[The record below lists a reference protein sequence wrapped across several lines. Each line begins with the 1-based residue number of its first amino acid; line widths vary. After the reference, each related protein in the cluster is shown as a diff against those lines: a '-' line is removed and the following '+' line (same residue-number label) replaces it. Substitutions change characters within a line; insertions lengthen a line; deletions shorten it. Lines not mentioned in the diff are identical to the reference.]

1 MIRHC
6 ALALVLLLGV
16 RPVHA
21 QDLGALRAR
30 LEGRIAQAPAG
41 AMVGLYY
48 RSLAGSDSLL
58 VNAHARFHA
67 ASTMK
72 VAVRIPPVRD
82 ADAGRLCAAGAPRRH
97 AAYPPRVGGP
107 AFFLGQDGD

>member
-41 AMVGLYY
+41 AAVGLYY

-72 VAVRIPPVRD
+72 VAGGVPAVLGRGGRRAAAAGGGRGAPPV
-82 ADAGRLCAAGAPRRH
+82 
-97 AAYPPRVGGP
+97 PP
-107 AFFLGQDGD
+107 

>member
-6 ALALVLLLGV
+6 ALVLALLLGL
-16 RPVHA
+16 RPAHA

-30 LEGRIAQAPAG
+30 IEGRIAQAPAG
-41 AMVGLYY
+41 AAVGLYY
-48 RSLAGSDSLL
+48 RDLSGSDSLL

-72 VAVRIPPVRD
+72 VPVMIQLFRD
-82 ADAGRLCAAGAPRRH
+82 ADAGRLRLDDSLTVSKTFASL
-97 AAYPPRVGGP
+97 
-107 AFFLGQDGD
+107 FDGTPFDVTRP